1 MNRIVSKNSLR
12 NLFLVLLIAAFSLI
26 SVESFFGERLRGLS
40 IDVSSYVA
48 TVLHI
53 ETSGRVNSQVVI
65 LGIDEETYQ
74 TEPFRATPRVM
85 WTPQLAEVIN
95 GLNDVGASL
104 IGFDVVF
111 PTSVRQF
118 IPNYE
123 RDFLKTLRKTALE
136 ERLVLG
142 KVQHQAK
149 PIAPEAAQSFAVGH
163 STNVKTLNLEVDR
176 DSVIRRVPRYFLE
189 SSQNGESVETRSFSH
204 EIAYRFQRLQSNS
217 SERKKSPKDQ
227 KESVLLNFDLRS
239 DAIPT
244 YSFGDV
250 YQCFI
255 GGHQDRLREY
265 FSGKIVLVGTILD
278 VEDRKLTSK
287 RFAQRRLGEPVASRC
302 VESIAEVDQP
312 VHLNARETI
321 PGVFVHATA
330 INNLIFDNELRS
342 IDKHWELFLSGVLV
356 ILIAAL
362 VFKLPLVGLF
372 PLLLFVS
379 AVCSAI
385 GVVGLTRGLAIP
397 VITSVVAS
405 WFAFVFSLIFRYFVL
420 DAKRRTISRAFS
432 MYLSKYEVERLM
444 EQEELPKL
452 GGETKTVSIFFSD
465 IEGFT
470 SISEKLQP
478 EQLVS
483 VLNRYLTLMTEAI
496 EEHGGVVDKYV
507 GDAVIAFFGAPVS
520 HGDDASRSV
529 DAAVSCINAVKY
541 DDELKELLPGI
552 ELRTRIGL
560 NTGVAVVGNIGSTSR
575 LNYTIMGDQVNL
587 AARLESANK
596 LFGTTILI
604 AESSVSDVDQISRL
618 RKVARLRVKGRME
631 PVLVYTINDSLNRQQ
646 ISDFERGFDLL
657 ARNRRAAEEIFVSL
671 RSVDSISSIYVDLI
685 NEAPQAIG
693 RLDADV
699 IDLASK

>member
-1 MNRIVSKNSLR
+1 MRFMNSHVR
-12 NLFLVLLIAAFSLI
+12 NLVAISVIGVVALVLSYGLLDQ
-26 SVESFFGERLRGLS
+26 RLRGLS

-48 TVLHI
+48 TVFNI
-53 ETSGRVNSQVVI
+53 ETSGHVNSQVVI
-65 LGIDEETYQ
+65 LGIDEDTYQ

-85 WTPQLAEVIN
+85 WTPQIAEVIN
-95 GLNDVGASL
+95 GLTDVGASL

-123 RDFLKTLRKTALE
+123 RDFLKTLRKTARE
-136 ERLVLG
+136 GRLVLG

-163 STNVKTLNLEVDR
+163 SVNVKTLNLEDDR

-204 EIAYRFQRLQSNS
+204 EIAHRFQQLQSHS
-217 SERKKSPKDQ
+217 SERKQLSKNQ
-227 KESVLLNFDLRS
+227 KGSVLLNFDLRS

-250 YQCFI
+250 YQCFKD
-255 GGHQDRLREY
+255 GQQERLQEY
-265 FSGKIVLVGTILD
+265 FSGKIILVGTILD

-287 RFAQRRLGEPVASRC
+287 RFAQRRLGEPVALRC
-302 VESIAEVDQP
+302 VESIAEPDQP
-312 VHLNARETI
+312 YLNTRETI

-342 IDKHWELFLSGVLV
+342 IDKHWELFLSAALV
-356 ILIAAL
+356 ILIAVL
-362 VFKLPLVGLF
+362 VFKLPLGGVVPFLI
-372 PLLLFVS
+372 FVS
-379 AVCSAI
+379 AVYLGI
-385 GVVGLTRGLAIP
+385 GVYGLTRSVAIP
-397 VITSVVAS
+397 VLTSVVAS
-405 WFAFVFSLIFRYFVL
+405 WFAFVFSLVFRYFVL

-444 EQEELPKL
+444 QQEELPKL

-465 IEGFT
+465 IEGFA
-470 SISEKLQP
+470 SISEKLKP

-496 EEHGGVVDKYV
+496 EKHGGVVDKYV

-541 DDELKELLPGI
+541 DDQLKALLPGI

-560 NTGVAVVGNIGSTSR
+560 NTGVALVGNIGSTSR

-604 AESSVSDVDQISRL
+604 AESSVSDTDQTSRL
-618 RKVARLRVKGRME
+618 RKVARLRVKGRRE

-646 ISDFERGFDLL
+646 LSDFERGFDLL
-657 ARNRRAAEEIFVSL
+657 ARNRRVAEEIFVSL

-685 NEAPQAIG
+685 NDASQAIG
-693 RLDADV
+693 RLDTDV

>member
-1 MNRIVSKNSLR
+1 MRLLNTHVR
-12 NLFLVLLIAAFSLI
+12 NLVAICVIGVVALGLSYGLLDQ
-26 SVESFFGERLRGLS
+26 RLRGLS

-48 TVLHI
+48 TVLNI

-85 WTPQLAEVIN
+85 WTPQIAEVIN
-95 GLNDVGASL
+95 GLTDVGASL

-118 IPNYE
+118 IPDYE
-123 RDFLKTLRKTALE
+123 RDFLKTLRKTARE
-136 ERLVLG
+136 GRLVLG

-163 STNVKTLNLEVDR
+163 SANVKTLNLEEDP
-176 DSVIRRVPRYFLE
+176 DSVIRRVPRYFQE

-204 EIAYRFQRLQSNS
+204 EIAYRFQQLQSHS
-217 SERKKSPKDQ
+217 SERKKLSKDQ

-244 YSFGDV
+244 YSLGDV
-250 YQCFI
+250 YQCFQD
-255 GGHQDRLREY
+255 GQKDRLQEY
-265 FSGKIVLVGTILD
+265 FSGKIVLVGTVLD

-287 RFAQRRLGEPVASRC
+287 RFAQRRLGEPSASRC
-302 VESIAEVDQP
+302 VKSIGEVDQP

-330 INNLIFDNELRS
+330 INNLIFDTELEPVGR
-342 IDKHWELFLSGVLV
+342 HWELFLSVILV
-356 ILIAAL
+356 MLIAAL
-362 VFKLPLVGLF
+362 VFQLPLGGVVPFLI
-372 PLLLFVS
+372 FVS
-379 AVCSAI
+379 AVYLGI
-385 GVVGLTRGLAIP
+385 GVGGLTQGVAIP
-397 VITSVVAS
+397 VLTSITAS
-405 WFAFVFSLIFRYFVL
+405 CVAFVMSLLFRYFVL
-420 DAKRRTISRAFS
+420 DAKRRTITRAFS
-432 MYLSKYEVERLM
+432 MYLSKHEVERLTQ
-444 EQEELPKL
+444 QEGLPRL

-470 SISEKLQP
+470 SISEQLNP

-496 EEHGGVVDKYV
+496 EKHGGVVDKYV

-520 HGDDASRSV
+520 HGDDATRSI
-529 DAAVSCINAVKY
+529 DAAISCINAVKH
-541 DDELKELLPGI
+541 DAQLKTLLPEIELK
-552 ELRTRIGL
+552 TRIGL
-560 NTGVAVVGNIGSTSR
+560 NTGVALVGNIGSSSR

-596 LFGTTILI
+596 LFGTTMLI
-604 AESSVSDVDQISRL
+604 SESSVSHVDRTSEL
-618 RKVARLRVKGRME
+618 RKVARLRVKGRRE

-646 ISDFERGFDLL
+646 LSDFERGLDLL
-657 ARNRRAAEEIFVSL
+657 ARNRRDAEEMFASL

-685 NEAPQAIG
+685 NEASEAIG

-699 IDLASK
+699 IDLVSK

>member
-1 MNRIVSKNSLR
+1 MRFMNSHVR
-12 NLFLVLLIAAFSLI
+12 NLVAISVIGVVALVLSYGLLDQ
-26 SVESFFGERLRGLS
+26 RLRGLS

-48 TVLHI
+48 TVFNI
-53 ETSGRVNSQVVI
+53 ETSGHVNSQVVI
-65 LGIDEETYQ
+65 LGIDEDTYQ

-85 WTPQLAEVIN
+85 WTPQIAEVIN
-95 GLNDVGASL
+95 GLTDVGASL

-123 RDFLKTLRKTALE
+123 RDFLKTLRKTARE
-136 ERLVLG
+136 GRLVLG

-163 STNVKTLNLEVDR
+163 SVNVKTLNLEDDR

-204 EIAYRFQRLQSNS
+204 EIAHRFQQLQSHS
-217 SERKKSPKDQ
+217 SERKQLSKNQ
-227 KESVLLNFDLRS
+227 KGSVLLNFDLRS

-250 YQCFI
+250 YQCFKD
-255 GGHQDRLREY
+255 GQQERLQEY
-265 FSGKIVLVGTILD
+265 FSGKIILVGTILD

-302 VESIAEVDQP
+302 VESIAEPDQP
-312 VHLNARETI
+312 YLNTRETI

-342 IDKHWELFLSGVLV
+342 IDKHWELFLSAALV
-356 ILIAAL
+356 ILIAVL
-362 VFKLPLVGLF
+362 VFKLPLGGVVPFLI
-372 PLLLFVS
+372 FVS
-379 AVCSAI
+379 AVYLGI
-385 GVVGLTRGLAIP
+385 GVYGLTRSVAVP
-397 VITSVVAS
+397 VLTSVVAS
-405 WFAFVFSLIFRYFVL
+405 WFAFVFSLVFRYFVL

-444 EQEELPKL
+444 QQEELPKL
-452 GGETKTVSIFFSD
+452 GGETKRVSIFFSD
-465 IEGFT
+465 IEGFA
-470 SISEKLQP
+470 SISEKLKP

-496 EEHGGVVDKYV
+496 EKHGGVVDKYV

-541 DDELKELLPGI
+541 DDQLKALLPGI

-560 NTGVAVVGNIGSTSR
+560 NTGVALVGNIGSTSR

-604 AESSVSDVDQISRL
+604 AESSVSDTDQTSRL
-618 RKVARLRVKGRME
+618 RKVARLRVKGRRE

-646 ISDFERGFDLL
+646 LSDFERGFDLL
-657 ARNRRAAEEIFVSL
+657 ARNRRVAEEIFVSL

-685 NEAPQAIG
+685 NDASQAIG
-693 RLDADV
+693 RLDTDV

>member
-1 MNRIVSKNSLR
+1 MTTHVR
-12 NLFLVLLIAAFSLI
+12 NLVAISVIGVVALVLSYGLLDQ
-26 SVESFFGERLRGLS
+26 RLRGLS

-48 TVLHI
+48 TVFNI

-85 WTPQLAEVIN
+85 WTPQIAEAIN
-95 GLNDVGASL
+95 GLTDVGASL

-118 IPNYE
+118 IPDYE
-123 RDFLKTLRKTALE
+123 RDFLKTLRKTARE
-136 ERLVLG
+136 GRLVLG

-149 PIAPEAAQSFAVGH
+149 PIAPEVAQSFAVGH
-163 STNVKTLNLEVDR
+163 SANVKTLNLEEDP

-204 EIAYRFQRLQSNS
+204 EIAYRFQQFQSHS
-217 SERKKSPKDQ
+217 SERKKPPKDQ

-239 DAIPT
+239 DAIST
-244 YSFGDV
+244 YSLGDV
-250 YQCFI
+250 YQCFQD
-255 GGHQDRLREY
+255 GQKDRLQEY
-265 FSGKIVLVGTILD
+265 FSGKIVLVGTVLD

-287 RFAQRRLGEPVASRC
+287 RFAQRRLGEPSASRC
-302 VESIAEVDQP
+302 VKSIGEVDQP

-330 INNLIFDNELRS
+330 INNLIFDNELKP
-342 IDKHWELFLSGVLV
+342 IDRHWELFLSVALV
-356 ILIAAL
+356 MLITAL
-362 VFKLPLVGLF
+362 VFKLPLAGLVPF
-372 PLLLFVS
+372 LIFVS
-379 AVCSAI
+379 AVYLGI
-385 GVVGLTRGLAIP
+385 GVGGLTQGVAIP
-397 VITSVVAS
+397 VLTSITAS
-405 WFAFVFSLIFRYFVL
+405 CVAFVMSLLFRYFVL
-420 DAKRRTISRAFS
+420 DAKRRTITRAFS
-432 MYLSKYEVERLM
+432 MYLSKHEVERLTQ
-444 EQEELPKL
+444 QEGLPRL

-470 SISEKLQP
+470 SISEQLNP

-496 EEHGGVVDKYV
+496 EKHGGVVDKYV

-520 HGDDASRSV
+520 YGDDATRSI
-529 DAAVSCINAVKY
+529 DAAVSCINAVKH
-541 DDELKELLPGI
+541 DAQLEALLPEIELK
-552 ELRTRIGL
+552 TRIGL
-560 NTGVAVVGNIGSTSR
+560 NTGVALVGNIGSSSR

-596 LFGTTILI
+596 LFGTTMLI
-604 AESSVSDVDQISRL
+604 SESSVSDMDRTSEL
-618 RKVARLRVKGRME
+618 RKVARLRVKGRRE

-646 ISDFERGFDLL
+646 LLDFERGLDLL
-657 ARNRRAAEEIFVSL
+657 ARNRRDAEEIFASL

-685 NEAPQAIG
+685 NEASEAIG

-699 IDLASK
+699 IDLVSK

>member
-1 MNRIVSKNSLR
+1 MRFMNSHVR
-12 NLFLVLLIAAFSLI
+12 NLVAISVIGVVALVLSYGLLDQ
-26 SVESFFGERLRGLS
+26 RLRGLS

-48 TVLHI
+48 TVFNI
-53 ETSGRVNSQVVI
+53 ETSGHVNSQVVI
-65 LGIDEETYQ
+65 LGIDEDTYQ

-85 WTPQLAEVIN
+85 WTPQIAEVIN
-95 GLNDVGASL
+95 GLTDVGASL

-123 RDFLKTLRKTALE
+123 RDFLKTLRKTARE
-136 ERLVLG
+136 GRLVLG

-163 STNVKTLNLEVDR
+163 SVNVKTLNLEDDR

-204 EIAYRFQRLQSNS
+204 EIAHRFQQLQSHS
-217 SERKKSPKDQ
+217 SERKQLSKNQ
-227 KESVLLNFDLRS
+227 KGSVLLNFDLRS

-250 YQCFI
+250 YQCFKD
-255 GGHQDRLREY
+255 GQQERLQEY
-265 FSGKIVLVGTILD
+265 FSGKIILVGTILD

-302 VESIAEVDQP
+302 VESIAEPDQP
-312 VHLNARETI
+312 YLNTRETI

-342 IDKHWELFLSGVLV
+342 IDKHWELFLSAALV
-356 ILIAAL
+356 ILIAVL
-362 VFKLPLVGLF
+362 VFKLPLGGVVPFLI
-372 PLLLFVS
+372 FVS
-379 AVCSAI
+379 AVYLGI
-385 GVVGLTRGLAIP
+385 GVYGLTRSVAIP
-397 VITSVVAS
+397 VLTSVVAS
-405 WFAFVFSLIFRYFVL
+405 WFAFVFSLVFRYFVL

-444 EQEELPKL
+444 QQEELPKL

-465 IEGFT
+465 IEGFA
-470 SISEKLQP
+470 SISEKLKP

-496 EEHGGVVDKYV
+496 EKHGGVVDKYV

-541 DDELKELLPGI
+541 DDQLKALLPGI

-560 NTGVAVVGNIGSTSR
+560 NTGVALVGNIGSTSR
-575 LNYTIMGDQVNL
+575 LSYTIMGDQVNL

-604 AESSVSDVDQISRL
+604 AESSVSDTDQTSRL
-618 RKVARLRVKGRME
+618 RKVARLRVKGRRE

-646 ISDFERGFDLL
+646 LSDFERGFDLL
-657 ARNRRAAEEIFVSL
+657 ARNRRVAEEIFVSL

-685 NEAPQAIG
+685 NDASQAIG
-693 RLDADV
+693 RLDTDV

>member
-1 MNRIVSKNSLR
+1 MRLLNTHVR
-12 NLFLVLLIAAFSLI
+12 NLVAICVIGVVALGLSYGLLDQ
-26 SVESFFGERLRGLS
+26 RLRGLS

-48 TVLHI
+48 TVLNI

-85 WTPQLAEVIN
+85 WTPQIAEVIN
-95 GLNDVGASL
+95 GLTDVGASL

-118 IPNYE
+118 IPDFE
-123 RDFLKTLRKTALE
+123 RDFLKTLRKTARE
-136 ERLVLG
+136 GRLVLG

-163 STNVKTLNLEVDR
+163 SANVKTLNLEEDP

-204 EIAYRFQRLQSNS
+204 EIAYRFQQLQSHS
-217 SERKKSPKDQ
+217 SERKKLFKDQ

-250 YQCFI
+250 YQCFQD
-255 GGHQDRLREY
+255 GQKDRLQEY
-265 FSGKIVLVGTILD
+265 FSGKIVLVGTVLD

-287 RFAQRRLGEPVASRC
+287 RFAQRRLGEPAASRC
-302 VESIAEVDQP
+302 VESIAGMDQP
-312 VHLNARETI
+312 FHLNARETI

-330 INNLIFDNELRS
+330 INNLIFDNELKP
-342 IDKHWELFLSGVLV
+342 IDRHWELFLSVALV
-356 ILIAAL
+356 MLITAL
-362 VFKLPLVGLF
+362 VFKLPLAGLVPF
-372 PLLLFVS
+372 LIFVS
-379 AVCSAI
+379 AVYLGI
-385 GVVGLTRGLAIP
+385 GVGGLTQGVAIP
-397 VITSVVAS
+397 VLTSITAS
-405 WFAFVFSLIFRYFVL
+405 CFAFVMSLLFRYFVL
-420 DAKRRTISRAFS
+420 DAKRRTITRAFS
-432 MYLSKYEVERLM
+432 MYLSKHEVERLTQ
-444 EQEELPKL
+444 QEGLPRL
-452 GGETKTVSIFFSD
+452 GGEAKTVSIFFSD

-470 SISEKLQP
+470 SISEQLKP
-478 EQLVS
+478 EQLVT
-483 VLNRYLTLMTEAI
+483 VLNRYLTLMTEVI
-496 EEHGGVVDKYV
+496 EQHGGVVDKYV

-520 HGDDASRSV
+520 HGDDATRSI
-529 DAAVSCINAVKY
+529 DAAVSCINAVKH
-541 DDELKELLPGI
+541 DAQLKTLLPEIELK
-552 ELRTRIGL
+552 TRIGL
-560 NTGVAVVGNIGSTSR
+560 NTGVALVGNIGSTRR

-604 AESSVSDVDQISRL
+604 SESSVSDMDQTSGL
-618 RKVARLRVKGRME
+618 RKVARLRVKGRRE

-646 ISDFERGFDLL
+646 LSDFERGLGLL
-657 ARNRRAAEEIFVSL
+657 ARNHREAEEIFSSL

-685 NEAPQAIG
+685 NEASEAIG

-699 IDLASK
+699 IDLVSK

>member
-1 MNRIVSKNSLR
+1 MRFMNSHVR
-12 NLFLVLLIAAFSLI
+12 NLVAISVIGVVALVLSYGLLDQ
-26 SVESFFGERLRGLS
+26 RLRGLS

-48 TVLHI
+48 TVFNI
-53 ETSGRVNSQVVI
+53 ETSGHVNSQVVI
-65 LGIDEETYQ
+65 LGIDEDTYQ

-85 WTPQLAEVIN
+85 WTPQIAEVIN
-95 GLNDVGASL
+95 GLTDVGASL

-123 RDFLKTLRKTALE
+123 RDFLKTLRKTARE
-136 ERLVLG
+136 GRLVLG

-163 STNVKTLNLEVDR
+163 SVNVKTLNLEDDR

-204 EIAYRFQRLQSNS
+204 EIAHRFQQLQSHS
-217 SERKKSPKDQ
+217 SERKQLSKNQ
-227 KESVLLNFDLRS
+227 KGSVLLNFDLRS

-250 YQCFI
+250 YQCFKD
-255 GGHQDRLREY
+255 GQQERLQEY
-265 FSGKIVLVGTILD
+265 FSGKIILVGTILD

-302 VESIAEVDQP
+302 VESIAEPDQP
-312 VHLNARETI
+312 YLNTRETI

-342 IDKHWELFLSGVLV
+342 IDKHWELFLSAALV
-356 ILIAAL
+356 ILIAVL
-362 VFKLPLVGLF
+362 VFKLPLGGVVPFLI
-372 PLLLFVS
+372 FVS
-379 AVCSAI
+379 AVYLGI
-385 GVVGLTRGLAIP
+385 GVYGLTRSVAIP
-397 VITSVVAS
+397 VLTSVVAS
-405 WFAFVFSLIFRYFVL
+405 WFAFVFSLVFRYFVL

-444 EQEELPKL
+444 QQEELPKL

-465 IEGFT
+465 IEGFA
-470 SISEKLQP
+470 SISEKLKP

-496 EEHGGVVDKYV
+496 EKHGGVVDKYV

-541 DDELKELLPGI
+541 DDQLKALLPGI

-560 NTGVAVVGNIGSTSR
+560 NTGVALVGNIGSTSR

-604 AESSVSDVDQISRL
+604 AESSVSDTDQTSRL
-618 RKVARLRVKGRME
+618 RKVARLRVKGRRE

-646 ISDFERGFDLL
+646 LSDFERGFDLL
-657 ARNRRAAEEIFVSL
+657 ARNRRVAEEIFVSL

-685 NEAPQAIG
+685 NDASQAIG
-693 RLDADV
+693 RLDTDV

>member
-1 MNRIVSKNSLR
+1 MRFMNSHVR
-12 NLFLVLLIAAFSLI
+12 NLVAISVIGVVALVLSYGLLDQ
-26 SVESFFGERLRGLS
+26 RLRGLS

-48 TVLHI
+48 TVFNI
-53 ETSGRVNSQVVI
+53 ETSGHVNSQVVI
-65 LGIDEETYQ
+65 LGIDEDTYQ

-85 WTPQLAEVIN
+85 WTPQIAEVIN
-95 GLNDVGASL
+95 GLTDVGASL

-123 RDFLKTLRKTALE
+123 RDFLKTLRKTARE
-136 ERLVLG
+136 GRLVLG

-163 STNVKTLNLEVDR
+163 SVNVKTLNLEDDR

-204 EIAYRFQRLQSNS
+204 EIAHRFQQLQSHS
-217 SERKKSPKDQ
+217 SERKQLSKNQ
-227 KESVLLNFDLRS
+227 KGSVLLNFDLRS

-250 YQCFI
+250 YQCFKD
-255 GGHQDRLREY
+255 GQQERLQEY
-265 FSGKIVLVGTILD
+265 FSGKIILVGTILD

-287 RFAQRRLGEPVASRC
+287 RFAQRRLGEPVALRC
-302 VESIAEVDQP
+302 VESIAEPDQP
-312 VHLNARETI
+312 YLNTRETI

-342 IDKHWELFLSGVLV
+342 IDKHWELFLSAALV
-356 ILIAAL
+356 ILIAVL
-362 VFKLPLVGLF
+362 VFKLPLGGVVPFLI
-372 PLLLFVS
+372 FVS
-379 AVCSAI
+379 AVYLGI
-385 GVVGLTRGLAIP
+385 GVYGLTRSVAIP
-397 VITSVVAS
+397 VLTSVVAS
-405 WFAFVFSLIFRYFVL
+405 WFAFVFSLVFRYFVL

-444 EQEELPKL
+444 QQEELPKL

-465 IEGFT
+465 IEGFA
-470 SISEKLQP
+470 SISEKLKP

-496 EEHGGVVDKYV
+496 EKHGGVVDKYV

-541 DDELKELLPGI
+541 DDQLKALLPGI

-560 NTGVAVVGNIGSTSR
+560 NTGVALVGNIGSTSR
-575 LNYTIMGDQVNL
+575 LSYTIMGDQVNL

-604 AESSVSDVDQISRL
+604 AESSVSDTDQTSRL
-618 RKVARLRVKGRME
+618 RKVARLRVKGRRE

-646 ISDFERGFDLL
+646 LSDFERGFDLL
-657 ARNRRAAEEIFVSL
+657 ARNRRVAEEIFVSL

-685 NEAPQAIG
+685 NDASQAIG
-693 RLDADV
+693 RLDTDV

>member
-1 MNRIVSKNSLR
+1 VRLMTTHVR
-12 NLFLVLLIAAFSLI
+12 NLVAISVIGVVALVLSYGLLDQ
-26 SVESFFGERLRGLS
+26 RLRGLS

-48 TVLHI
+48 TVFNI

-65 LGIDEETYQ
+65 LGIDEDTYQ

-85 WTPQLAEVIN
+85 WTPQIAEVIN
-95 GLNDVGASL
+95 GLTDVGASL

-123 RDFLKTLRKTALE
+123 RDFLKTLRKTARE
-136 ERLVLG
+136 GRLVLG

-163 STNVKTLNLEVDR
+163 SVNIKTLNLEDDR

-204 EIAYRFQRLQSNS
+204 EIAYRFQQLQSHS
-217 SERKKSPKDQ
+217 SERKKLPKDQ
-227 KESVLLNFDLRS
+227 KGSVLLNFDLRS

-250 YQCFI
+250 YQCFKD
-255 GGHQDRLREY
+255 GQQERLQEY
-265 FSGKIVLVGTILD
+265 FFGKIILVGTILD

-287 RFAQRRLGEPVASRC
+287 RFAQRRLGEPVSSRC
-302 VESIAEVDQP
+302 VESIAEPDQP
-312 VHLNARETI
+312 YLNTRETI

-342 IDKHWELFLSGVLV
+342 IDKHWELFLSAALV
-356 ILIAAL
+356 IMIAVL
-362 VFKLPLVGLF
+362 VFKLPLGGVVPFLI
-372 PLLLFVS
+372 FVS
-379 AVCSAI
+379 AVYLGI
-385 GVVGLTRGLAIP
+385 GVFGLTRSVAIP
-397 VITSVVAS
+397 VLTSVVAS
-405 WFAFVFSLIFRYFVL
+405 WFAFVFSLVFRYFVL
-420 DAKRRTISRAFS
+420 DAKRRTISRAVS

-444 EQEELPKL
+444 QQEELPKL

-470 SISEKLQP
+470 SISEKLKP

-496 EEHGGVVDKYV
+496 EKHGGVVDKYV

-541 DDELKELLPGI
+541 DDQLKELLPGI
-552 ELRTRIGL
+552 ELKTRIGL
-560 NTGVAVVGNIGSTSR
+560 NTGVALVGNIGSTSR

-604 AESSVSDVDQISRL
+604 AESSVSDTDQTSRL
-618 RKVARLRVKGRME
+618 RKVARLRVKGRRE

-646 ISDFERGFDLL
+646 LLDFERGFDLL
-657 ARNRRAAEEIFVSL
+657 ARNRHAAEEIFVSL

-685 NEAPQAIG
+685 NEASQAIG

-699 IDLASK
+699 IDLVSK